1 MKKIYAD
8 TANLE
13 EIKKLHSLNLIKGVT
28 TNPSIISKEP
38 KQDFNGL
45 IENLWSVCADNN
57 LSFSVEV
64 FTVEVNEI
72 INQAKNLF
80 SELMNIRDKRN
91 LLHIKVPIG
100 VEEIKAVNEISNSGI
115 NVNCTCCYNEQQMQL
130 ASLSGAKYVSLFF
143 NRAKDQGVDVKSAL
157 QRTSDFIKDN
167 QLNTEII
174 SGSIRKPSDIS
185 DAWCYGSDIVT
196 CDPKIINSS
205 LYHEHSVKSI
215 EGFMKDFKSWIN

>member
-38 KQDFNGL
+38 KQNFNGL
-45 IENLWSVCADNN
+45 IENLWSFCADND

-100 VEEIKAVNEISNSGI
+100 VEEIKAVNEISNS
-115 NVNCTCCYNEQQMQL
+115 ELL
-130 ASLSGAKYVSLFF
+130 APSFSIDKLLAGEPVPIPTFPLSARVMFAESLTDLSADLISSTLSL
-143 NRAKDQGVDVKSAL
+143 L
-157 QRTSDFIKDN
+157 I
-167 QLNTEII
+167 
-174 SGSIRKPSDIS
+174 
-185 DAWCYGSDIVT
+185 
-196 CDPKIINSS
+196 
-205 LYHEHSVKSI
+205 
-215 EGFMKDFKSWIN
+215 